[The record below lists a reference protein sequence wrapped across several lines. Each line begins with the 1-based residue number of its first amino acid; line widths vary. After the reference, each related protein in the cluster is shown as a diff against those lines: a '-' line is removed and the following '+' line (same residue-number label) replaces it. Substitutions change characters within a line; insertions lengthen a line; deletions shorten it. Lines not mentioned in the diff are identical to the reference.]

1 MNIAPRAFL
10 GFALI
15 GALML
20 ALGVFALSQMSKIR
34 TSGEN
39 IVENSVPSVRA
50 LNEFTQLTLR
60 LRVLSYRL
68 LTNREADTQQKT
80 FDLFEQRNQQI
91 RTAQSNYEKLISAP
105 EERAAY
111 DQYVQLLNQYRQL
124 EERMKTLSRN
134 NQVDELR
141 TLLGND
147 LQTNSEA
154 VNAVLARLTEI
165 NNLQAEAFNKS
176 AAQQYSTAFTWVVT
190 MLIVATGLTLL
201 FAWLLTNSI
210 TKPIANALDAAEE
223 IAKGN
228 LTRPITVD
236 GSDEAGRLL
245 RAMATM
251 QDKLRDTLQRIS
263 GSATQLASAAEELNS
278 VTDESARGLTQQ
290 NNEIEQAATAVNE
303 MTSAVEEVA
312 RNAVSTS
319 EASRNATTSAGDGR
333 DLVQETVGAI
343 ERMSAD
349 VQSTATLIGNLADES
364 RDIGKVLD
372 VIRGLADQT
381 NLLALN
387 AAIEAAR
394 AGEAGRGFAVVADE
408 VRALAHRTQQSTSEI
423 ERMIGSIQS
432 GTEQAATAVN
442 EMTSAVEEVAR
453 NAVST
458 SEASRNATTS
468 AGDGRDLV
476 QETVGAIER
485 MSADVQSTASLI
497 GNLANESRDI
507 GKVLDVIRGLADQT
521 NLLALNAAIEAARAG
536 EAGRGFAVVADEV
549 RALAHRTQQSTS
561 EIERMIGSIQSGT
574 EQAVDSM
581 RNSTERAEST
591 LNIARGAGMSL
602 DTINSA
608 IVEINERNLVIASAA
623 EEQAQVAREVDRN
636 LVNIRDLSVQSAT
649 GANQT
654 SAASAEL
661 SRLAV
666 DLNSMVG
673 RFSL

>member
-1 MNIAPRAFL
+1 MSLRNMNIAPRAFL

-34 TSGEN
+34 VSGDN
-39 IVENSVPSVRA
+39 IAQNSVPSIKA

-80 FDLFEQRNQQI
+80 LELFEQRNQQVSA
-91 RTAQSNYEKLISAP
+91 AQAAYEKLISAP
-105 EERAAY
+105 DERAAY
-111 DQYVQLLNQYRQL
+111 EQYVQLLNQYRQL

-134 NQVDELR
+134 NQVTELQA
-141 TLLGND
+141 LLNTE
-147 LQTNSEA
+147 LMSNSDA
-154 VNAVLARLTEI
+154 INAVLARLTEI
-165 NNLQAEAFNKS
+165 NNLQAEAFNKN
-176 AAQQYSTAFTWVVT
+176 AAQQYSTAFNWVVT
-190 MLIVATGLTLL
+190 LLVIATGLTVL

-210 TKPIANALDAAEE
+210 TKPIANALEAAEE

-245 RAMATM
+245 RAMSTM

-432 GTEQAATAVN
+432 GTEQA
-442 EMTSAVEEVAR
+442 
-453 NAVST
+453 
-458 SEASRNATTS
+458 
-468 AGDGRDLV
+468 
-476 QETVGAIER
+476 
-485 MSADVQSTASLI
+485 
-497 GNLANESRDI
+497 
-507 GKVLDVIRGLADQT
+507 
-521 NLLALNAAIEAARAG
+521 
-536 EAGRGFAVVADEV
+536 
-549 RALAHRTQQSTS
+549 
-561 EIERMIGSIQSGT
+561 
-574 EQAVDSM
+574 VDSM